1 MKHAKK
7 KKKLT
12 KGKKVLIIIIAILS
26 ALAITVGA
34 IYGLPYLLNQD
45 VSSTV
50 SQVSEVSIPEPE
62 PEPQPVMNPLTG
74 IADLPPETVNN
85 RPIGIVVPESP
96 DYITQLNIEK
106 ADMYF
111 EAETE
116 AGIPRML
123 AVFSNIDRM
132 PERVGPVRSARPHFV
147 RMAKAFDMVYCHI
160 GGSPSGRR
168 AIANLGVNDLE
179 NCSVV
184 DSTLSNAPNNFS
196 WDNKAFTQKKVK
208 AAMKSRGYK
217 FTTTTTPPFT
227 FGEKTGT
234 TPATV
239 LDIQI
244 SDSYD
249 MAFTYVESTKMYQK
263 HRNSLNTKVHVTGTG
278 GTVEVTNVLV
288 MYAPRFADTYN
299 PNKDGKNRIDF
310 TMNSGSGV
318 LANNGYARNI
328 KWKFTNNKLAYYESD
343 GVTPLEFAPGKTFIV
358 LTATH
363 NQSRTKIS
371 GPTTTTTTAATT
383 TTTAK

>member
-7 KKKLT
+7 KKKASA
-12 KGKKVLIIIIAILS
+12 GKKVLIVFIAIL
-26 ALAITVGA
+26 AAAAVTVGV
-34 IYGLPYLLNQD
+34 IYGLPYLMPGESAS
-45 VSSTV
+45 VSS
-50 SQVSEVSIPEPE
+50 VSEVSIPEPE

-74 IADLPPETVNN
+74 IADLPPETTLN

-116 AGIPRML
+116 GGIPRML

-227 FGEKTGT
+227 FGDKVGT
-234 TPATV
+234 TPATT

-249 MAFTYVESTKMYQK
+249 MAFTYVASTNLYQK

-299 PNKDGKNRIDF
+299 PNKDGKKRIDF
-310 TMNSGSGV
+310 TMNSGNGV
-318 LANNGYARNI
+318 LANNGKARMI

-363 NQSRTKIS
+363 NQGRTKIT
-371 GPTTTTTTAATT
+371 GPTTTTTTA
-383 TTTAK
+383 TTTAAAQ